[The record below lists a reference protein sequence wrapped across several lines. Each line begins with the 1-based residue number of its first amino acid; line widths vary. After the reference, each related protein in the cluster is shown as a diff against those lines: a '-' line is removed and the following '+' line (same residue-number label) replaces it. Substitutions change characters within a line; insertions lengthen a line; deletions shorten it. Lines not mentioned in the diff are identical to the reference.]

1 MIKTFLNTLF
11 VGTQGAY
18 VHLDGDTVRVKLE
31 DEKLL
36 QVPLHHLGS
45 ICVFGQV
52 TVSLPLMARCAD
64 DGRSLVIL
72 TEYGR
77 FKARLVGKTSGNVLL
92 RKAQY
97 DFHSDGGKCLD
108 FAKAVVAGKLQNSR
122 QVLMRA
128 AREVKESD
136 REALGDA
143 AANVVAY
150 LDVLQRA
157 ESLDEVRGVEGLA
170 AQCYFEQF
178 DAMITAQRTEFRFE
192 GRSRRPARDR
202 VNALLS
208 FLYTLWT
215 NDCVSALEGVG
226 LDPQFGI
233 LHALRPGRPGLAL
246 DLVEEFRSVIVDRLC
261 LTLINRKQVQAEDL
275 VVREGGSVLL
285 TDEGRKKVLTAY
297 QTKKQQ
303 EVKHRYLKQ
312 KIPIGLL
319 PHVQSRLMARFLR
332 SEVPAYFP
340 YQP

>member
-18 VHLDGDTVRVKLE
+18 VHLESDTLKVKLE

-52 TVSLPLMARCAD
+52 TISLPLLARCAD
-64 DGRSLVIL
+64 DGRSVVIL
-72 TEYGR
+72 TEHGR
-77 FKARLVGKTSGNVLL
+77 FKARLVGKTTGNVLL

-97 DFHSDGGKCLD
+97 DFHSDDGKSLE
-108 FAKAVVAGKLQNSR
+108 FAKCIVAGKLQNSR

-128 AREVKESD
+128 AREAKAED
-136 REALGDA
+136 REAFSV
-143 AANVVAY
+143 AANETETGLEALEKVMT
-150 LDVLQRA
+150 
-157 ESLDEVRGVEGLA
+157 LDEARGVEGMV

-178 DAMITAQRTEFRFE
+178 DAMITSQRTDFRFN
-192 GRSRRPARDR
+192 GRSRRPPRDR

-246 DLVEEFRSVIVDRLC
+246 DLVEEFRSVFLDRLC
-261 LTLINRKQVQAEDL
+261 LTLINRKQVQAGDFEG
-275 VVREGGSVLL
+275 REGGGVLL
-285 TDEGRKKVLTAY
+285 NEAGRKKVLVAY
-297 QTKKQQ
+297 QSRKQE
-303 EVKHRYLKQ
+303 EVLHGSLKE
-312 KIPIGLL
+312 KVPIGLL
-319 PHVQSRLMARFLR
+319 PHVQARLMARLFRGELKHYR
-332 SEVPAYFP
+332 P
-340 YQP
+340 YLV